1 MGGFLIEFHAFSV
14 RVLRRRGPGR
24 RSPRAPG
31 AHSVSQSDSAPGG
44 WGFAVVA
51 NVVMDASSTCSAT
64 TSPSPGVWGPNF
76 GRKPTT
82 PIKSCERGRLL
93 SEPVEMA
100 LFLSRFVFF
109 LRGTTLW
116 KKTFVKKNKQQLTG
130 MLRGERGG
138 NPWCSSFCSA
148 LRVSDGKPCELQLI

>member
-44 WGFAVVA
+44 GGFAAVA
-51 NVVMDASSTCSAT
+51 NVVIDASSTCSAT

-82 PIKSCERGRLL
+82 PIKSYERGRLL
-93 SEPVEMA
+93 PELVEVA
-100 LFLSRFVFF
+100 LFLSRFVFLCGGLLF
-109 LRGTTLW
+109 E
-116 KKTFVKKNKQQLTG
+116 KKFVKKNKQQFTG
-130 MLRGERGG
+130 MLRGEMGG
-138 NPWCSSFCSA
+138 NP
-148 LRVSDGKPCELQLI
+148 